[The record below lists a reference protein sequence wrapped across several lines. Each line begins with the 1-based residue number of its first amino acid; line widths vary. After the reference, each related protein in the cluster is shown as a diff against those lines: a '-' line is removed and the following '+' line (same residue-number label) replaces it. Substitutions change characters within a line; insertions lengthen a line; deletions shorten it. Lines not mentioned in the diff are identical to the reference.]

1 MATFMSMP
9 PVDVCMF
16 VCLLP
21 EDFLEHLSKCSA
33 L

>member
-16 VCLLP
+16 VCLLT
-21 EDFLEHLSKCSA
+21 EDFLEHFSKGSG